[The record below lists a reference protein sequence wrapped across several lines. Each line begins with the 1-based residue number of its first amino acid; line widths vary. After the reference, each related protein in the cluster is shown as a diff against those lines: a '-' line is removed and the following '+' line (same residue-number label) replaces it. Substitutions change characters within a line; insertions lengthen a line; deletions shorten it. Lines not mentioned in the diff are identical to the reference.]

1 MPSAYDYNQKYEESS
16 ISESK
21 NIKSE
26 EESTVKDKSSKDY
39 LDVDFSISSDEETE
53 QFNHKSMLKKS
64 KTQYA
69 PKENKMREYHFK
81 RDRVESDDS
90 VAEKFSSNK
99 RLLPPLAKRNNLKSN
114 FDYSDLDQAYDI
126 EKEPKTTKAAQRK
139 GSGLFKAKIDKNIKL
154 QREPEEWEMPDYE
167 KSYYVNADHFYIK
180 KAYVVDSVC
189 KLKGSQADYDKWK
202 LKSMKRSLKF
212 DAEFDKFLIFTMF
225 KRRVFEIPTNPSM
238 YIPSDKRIEQ
248 SMLRK
253 NLKAYYSASTSD
265 NQELNEDKSPKTDKN
280 GSIYTPIEIKSHMND
295 RAKMILLSLDFTMV
309 EFWDILFKFLSQLD
323 KNQIGTVTDSEL
335 AAILHR
341 FSGEDLLGIS
351 KTKTLLDWIEVK
363 LSKEKII
370 KLDPKFKDNRRFRNK
385 VFSKIFSKF
394 QFKNDA
400 EEVSFNVISPL
411 IFLLL
416 LWKECKEIDKC
427 TKVYSKY
434 HNKLKGLFV
443 KHGLSQLILLLLFLI
458 LFLDENNLTEQ
469 NITYRM
475 VEKVLSEPQNLS
487 QDGLTY
493 KQIDQ
498 ILKSVK
504 KRMSVNYVINK

>member
-1 MPSAYDYNQKYEESS
+1 MLKESMSISSNSSSPSISEKPQRSRQVDKPHPIQARRLDQLMFNSNDISESDPSSCRNEEESPSFAGNTNCPNQNQTKKIRQGMPSAYDYNQKYEESS

-309 EFWDILFKFLSQLD
+309 EF
-323 KNQIGTVTDSEL
+323 
-335 AAILHR
+335 
-341 FSGEDLLGIS
+341 
-351 KTKTLLDWIEVK
+351 
-363 LSKEKII
+363 
-370 KLDPKFKDNRRFRNK
+370 
-385 VFSKIFSKF
+385 
-394 QFKNDA
+394 
-400 EEVSFNVISPL
+400 
-411 IFLLL
+411 
-416 LWKECKEIDKC
+416 
-427 TKVYSKY
+427 
-434 HNKLKGLFV
+434 
-443 KHGLSQLILLLLFLI
+443 
-458 LFLDENNLTEQ
+458 
-469 NITYRM
+469 
-475 VEKVLSEPQNLS
+475 
-487 QDGLTY
+487 
-493 KQIDQ
+493 
-498 ILKSVK
+498 
-504 KRMSVNYVINK
+504 